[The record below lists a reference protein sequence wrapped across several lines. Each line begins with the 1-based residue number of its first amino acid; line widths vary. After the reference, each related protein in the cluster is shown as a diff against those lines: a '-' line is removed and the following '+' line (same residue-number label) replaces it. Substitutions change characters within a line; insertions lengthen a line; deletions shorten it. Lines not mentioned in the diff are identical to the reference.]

1 MKKPED
7 DYIKPL
13 EKYGI
18 GKDDIKN
25 WISKGL
31 IEPMGSSFRASMLS
45 FDRDAITINYLEID
59 SDGKV
64 TPSDEEEPHVF
75 RPYNIPLKLLQDSK
89 SPLFIVIDVKNA
101 MALGKAGYYVI
112 SIENAKDWK
121 TAKEVLNNRGE
132 TSINREVLPEIKKT
146 VLKGRWVYICVQKS
160 EWQNINTKTEWLQF
174 AGYLSFERGA
184 DVKLVE
190 LPQNYDKDVGQYLQ
204 EYGKEAFVELCKN
217 AKIIGLAEIKNHLS
231 KNVAPPQFPYNVLP
245 ENMRTPL
252 QNLAKNMDASSEY
265 LFTLSLGTISILM
278 CGRFAVS
285 LNQNWLEHPN
295 LWLGLIGQPS
305 QKKSPVLKIFKKIL
319 SKYEKVLIKKWT
331 ESEVEYKKNLNKYK
345 AELEKYKQDVKKN
358 LEVEPPVEPV
368 RPLKPHLTVQD
379 TTVEALVMT
388 ALANQAYGFDVG
400 IFVDELAHFL
410 KSLNMYKK
418 NGNDVEHFLSA
429 WSGTEQTIIR
439 KSTNTDVTLEVAYSI
454 IGSIQ
459 PKVLKK
465 LFFSDGYDITNGF
478 VERWL
483 YVLTN
488 YIETGNLPDTGN
500 YDLTAF
506 KDCCEQIF
514 NFVIN
519 NPTVTKI
526 YTLDESADKLFK
538 QFFQKV
544 TKAKQSPDKTDS
556 QKVYLQKQTN
566 YVVRFALILHILY
579 GEIDNPKISGRTM
592 QNAIKLCK
600 YFIDCF
606 CWITNDL
613 SALDREEEAAL
624 SYIKKH
630 YDKPVSPSKLQKSNR
645 SLYKTLTIAK
655 ETLEALED
663 KGYGRL
669 APTSNGGSAFIF
681 YGTAI

>member
-1 MKKPED
+1 MKNPEN
-7 DYIKPL
+7 DYIIPL
-13 EKYGI
+13 KKYGI
-18 GKDDIKN
+18 DKEDAKN
-25 WISKGL
+25 WVSKRL
-31 IEPMGSSFRASMLS
+31 IEPMGSSFRVSILS
-45 FDRDAITINYLEID
+45 FDRDAITIPYLEID
-59 SDGKV
+59 ANGKV

-75 RPYNIPLKLLQDSK
+75 RSYNIPLEKLQDSK
-89 SPLFIVIDVKNA
+89 TPLFIVEGVKNA
-101 MALGKAGYYVI
+101 MALGKAGYSAI
-112 SIENAKDWK
+112 SIENAKDWRI
-121 TAKEVLNNRGE
+121 AREFLNKCGE
-132 TSINREVLPEIKKT
+132 ASINRDVLLEIKKT
-146 VLKGRWVYICVQKS
+146 VLKGRKVYICIQNPEGQK
-160 EWQNINTKTEWLQF
+160 ECLHLIN
-174 AGYLSFERGA
+174 YLSNERGA

-190 LPQNYDKDVGQYLQ
+190 LPQSYDKDVGQYLQ

-217 AKIIGLAEIKNHLS
+217 AKIIGLAEIKNLLS
-231 KNVAPPQFPYNVLP
+231 KNVAPPHFPYNVFP

-252 QNLAKNMDASSEY
+252 QNLAKSMDAPSEY
-265 LFTLSLGTISILM
+265 PLAMSLTTISILM

-285 LNQNWLEHPN
+285 LNQNWFEHPN

-418 NGNDVEHFLSA
+418 NGNDVEHFLST

-465 LFFSDGYDITNGF
+465 LFFSDGYDTTNGF

-538 QFFQKV
+538 QFFQKI

-566 YVVRFALILHILY
+566 YVIRFALILHILY
-579 GEIDNPKISGRTM
+579 GEIENPKISGRTM

-606 CWITNDL
+606 NWITNDL

-645 SLYKTLTIAK
+645 SLYKTLTIAR

-681 YGTAI
+681 YGTNI